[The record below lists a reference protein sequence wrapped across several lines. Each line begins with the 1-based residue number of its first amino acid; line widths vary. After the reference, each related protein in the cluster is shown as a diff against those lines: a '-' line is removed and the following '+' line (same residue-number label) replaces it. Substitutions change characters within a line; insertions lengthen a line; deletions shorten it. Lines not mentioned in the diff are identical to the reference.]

1 MVYYVYGSFVFSHRY
16 ACRNQHK
23 LYDFRLHCCWCVYF
37 LKNLANL
44 PHFKRTV
51 NITKDEVDL
60 IIVFD
65 QYVEI
70 FILKCVT
77 NNARQRLCSINWPL
91 GSVWTSL
98 ERFFTKDF
106 LLCLILGDLKSQG
119 EGGVK
124 LLRKAHP
131 IMDIPKV
138 YGWLSP
144 K

>member
-16 ACRNQHK
+16 AYRNQHK
-23 LYDFRLHCCWCVYF
+23 LYDFRLHCCWYVYF

-70 FILKCVT
+70 FILKSVSQSMQG
-77 NNARQRLCSINWPL
+77 RDYVLSI
-91 GSVWTSL
+91 
-98 ERFFTKDF
+98 D
-106 LLCLILGDLKSQG
+106 
-119 EGGVK
+119 
-124 LLRKAHP
+124 H
-131 IMDIPKV
+131 
-138 YGWLSP
+138 
-144 K
+144 